1 MQKPAHNQEEN
12 LTQGNR
18 PTKQQR
24 TRTARIISRP
34 RETTTLSNLG
44 SSIREALKISAC
56 ENTSTCL
63 HASRNQLL
71 LSPNLDAA
79 SMLQEIKDRQSLKDF
94 PKTKMLYTE
103 NKTLPRSIFHNRFT
117 WPRAY
122 NPPSASEI
130 PFILGHSCSSQTRSC
145 SDMVG
150 LIYLS
155 ARIRRPTISSTDFS
169 CCNSVSTVEPAADFS
184 LQSQGTLKPETQ
196 TEPCPSSSSVK
207 APKNEPGGKRYAVT
221 KRRFL
226 SLSLQKNSHAV
237 NLANPAPPSQP
248 PPPPR
253 QQPSKKTDEQ
263 RSRRCANLSPHHD
276 RRLLSSLKRKISL
289 LRLLSSSSSTEPPL
303 LVKRS
308 KA

>member
-1 MQKPAHNQEEN
+1 MPQTPVQVIEPMHVNLLRPIAQMCLTLEMCTWTGILKILWSDKSKEHTENCWKKNMQKPAHNQEEN

-169 CCNSVSTVEPAADFS
+169 CCNSVSTVEPAGDFS

-196 TEPCPSSSSVK
+196 TEACPSSSSVK
-207 APKNEPGGKRYAVT
+207 APKKERTWREAIRRHKTPISVT
-221 KRRFL
+221 FSSKEL
-226 SLSLQKNSHAV
+226 S
-237 NLANPAPPSQP
+237 
-248 PPPPR
+248 
-253 QQPSKKTDEQ
+253 
-263 RSRRCANLSPHHD
+263 RCQSC
-276 RRLLSSLKRKISL
+276 
-289 LRLLSSSSSTEPPL
+289 
-303 LVKRS
+303 
-308 KA
+308 

>member
-1 MQKPAHNQEEN
+1 MHPGTNSSLA
-12 LTQGNR
+12 
-18 PTKQQR
+18 PT
-24 TRTARIISRP
+24 
-34 RETTTLSNLG
+34 
-44 SSIREALKISAC
+44 
-56 ENTSTCL
+56 
-63 HASRNQLL
+63 
-71 LSPNLDAA
+71 

-103 NKTLPRSIFHNRFT
+103 HKKLPRSVFHNRFT

-122 NPPSASEI
+122 NPPSASQI

-145 SDMVG
+145 SDMAG

-155 ARIRRPTISSTDFS
+155 AKIRRPTISSTDFS
-169 CCNSVSTVEPAADFS
+169 CCISMSTVEPAGDFI
-184 LQSQGTLKPETQ
+184 LQSQGTLKPETR
-196 TEPCPSSSSVK
+196 TEACPSSSSVK
-207 APKNEPGGKRYAVT
+207 APKNEPGGKRYVVT

-237 NLANPAPPSQP
+237 NLANLAPPSQPP

-289 LRLLSSSSSTEPPL
+289 LRLLSFSSSTEPPL

>member
-1 MQKPAHNQEEN
+1 MTE
-12 LTQGNR
+12 GNR

-24 TRTARIISRP
+24 PGTARIISRP
-34 RETTTLSNLG
+34 RETTTLSHLG
-44 SSIREALKISAC
+44 SSIQEALKISAC

-103 NKTLPRSIFHNRFT
+103 HKKLPRSVFHNRFT

-145 SDMVG
+145 SDMAG

-155 ARIRRPTISSTDFS
+155 ARIRRPTISGTDFS
-169 CCNSVSTVEPAADFS
+169 CCNSVSTVEPAGDFS
-184 LQSQGTLKPETQ
+184 LQSQGTLKPETG
-196 TEPCPSSSSVK
+196 TEDCPSSSSVK
-207 APKNEPGGKRYAVT
+207 APKNEPGGKRYADFCNFLFKRTLTLSILLIRHHHHSLLLLVNRQAT
-221 KRRFL
+221 K
-226 SLSLQKNSHAV
+226 QTNSVHEDV
-237 NLANPAPPSQP
+237 Q
-248 PPPPR
+248 
-253 QQPSKKTDEQ
+253 
-263 RSRRCANLSPHHD
+263 
-276 RRLLSSLKRKISL
+276 ISL
-289 LRLLSSSSSTEPPL
+289 LTTIVFSLRLRKKSIFYNFFHPL
-303 LVKRS
+303 LPQNLLFS
-308 KA
+308 